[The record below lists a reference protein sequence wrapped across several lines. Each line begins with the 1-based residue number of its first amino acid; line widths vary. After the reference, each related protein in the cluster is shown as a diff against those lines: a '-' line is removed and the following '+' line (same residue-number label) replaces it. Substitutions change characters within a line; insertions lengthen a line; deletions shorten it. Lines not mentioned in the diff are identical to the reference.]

1 MAEQVRL
8 GHTEMHPEQ
17 SSHLFCQVPMH
28 ELARGGF
35 FAHSKE
41 RPLSVISQEYLLWGT
56 KTSDPLG
63 VSLLHCQKQLLRYSY
78 RLVNLVQIPCWP

>member
-41 RPLSVISQEYLLWGT
+41 RPLYVISQEYRALGHKDLR
-56 KTSDPLG
+56 TSG
-63 VSLLHCQKQLLRYSY
+63 R
-78 RLVNLVQIPCWP
+78 IPAALSEATVEI